1 MLGKIEMSIF
11 TAKMDKD
18 KLHYRIY
25 VSGRVQGVG
34 FRHEAR
40 MVARYHGISG
50 IVKNL
55 PDGRVYIEAE
65 GNKETLD
72 LFTDWCRKGPRFGI
86 VESITKTTGEIVGYV
101 GFNVVL

>member
-1 MLGKIEMSIF
+1 MQQ
-11 TAKMDKD
+11 D
-18 KLHYRIY
+18 KLHYQIY

-40 MVARYHGISG
+40 IAARYHGLSG

-55 PDGRVYIEAE
+55 SDGRVYIEAE
-65 GNKETLD
+65 GSREALD
-72 LFTDWCRKGPRFGI
+72 HFTDWCRKGPKYGI
-86 VESITKTTGEIVGYV
+86 VEAITKTKGKIVGYV

>member
-1 MLGKIEMSIF
+1 
-11 TAKMDKD
+11 MDQD
-18 KLHYRIY
+18 KLHYQIY

-40 MVARYHGISG
+40 MIARYHGLTG

-65 GNKETLD
+65 GNREALD
-72 LFTDWCRKGPRFGI
+72 YFITWCRKGPRFGL
-86 VESITKTTGEIVGYV
+86 VENVIKTMGSIVGYK

>member
-1 MLGKIEMSIF
+1 
-11 TAKMDKD
+11 MDED
-18 KLHYRIY
+18 KLHYQIY

-40 MVARYHGISG
+40 RIARYHGISG

-55 PDGRVYIEAE
+55 SDGRVYIEAE
-65 GNKETLD
+65 GNSEALD
-72 LFTDWCRKGPRFGI
+72 HFTEWCRNGPRFGI
-86 VESITKTTGEIVGYV
+86 VESINKTTGKIVGYN